1 MTLLLLGRLV
11 AWVPIGALAGIL
23 LVISWRMFDWSSMS
37 RLLRYPAGRL
47 DFAVIAGVILVAVTI
62 DLITASGVGIA
73 LAILLFIR
81 DQIRGS
87 VIRRKRGLD
96 QVSSKTRRLDAERE
110 ILRQHGDQAVFCELQ
125 GNLFFGTADQLFSQL
140 ETDLRTK
147 RFILLDMRRVQSM
160 DYTAAHLFEQMQ
172 AQLEERGGR
181 LLFTGMPSALLDQ
194 RDFERYLAQLGVV
207 REGGGILI
215 SETLDGALEWM
226 EERILEASNMVKKGG
241 EQLLELK
248 DFELFRQFDERILSG
263 LAACVRELAVPQG
276 QKVFSQGD
284 HGDEIFLVRRGSVR
298 ILLPL
303 KGSTQHHLTTIGQGD
318 FFGELSFLDG
328 SLRSANVEAK
338 VPTDLYVLSRSR
350 FNAQSHSDPVFGVQV
365 FARLAL
371 AIVKRLRH
379 TDAEL
384 QALEER

>member
-1 MTLLLLGRLV
+1 
-11 AWVPIGALAGIL
+11 
-23 LVISWRMFDWSSMS
+23 MS
-37 RLLRYPAGRL
+37 RLLRHPAGRL
-47 DFAVIAGVILVAVTI
+47 DFAVIAGVILVAITV
-62 DLITASGVGIA
+62 DLIAASGVGIA

-110 ILRQHGDQAVFCELQ
+110 ILRQHGDRAVFCELQ

-194 RDFERYLAQLGVV
+194 RDFECYLAQLGVV
-207 REGGGILI
+207 REGGGIMI

-226 EERILEASNMVKKGG
+226 EERILEGSNMVKKGG
-241 EQLLELK
+241 EEPLELK
-248 DFELFRQFDERILSG
+248 DFELFRQFDERMLSG
-263 LAACVRELAVPQG
+263 LAACVRELSVPQG
-276 QKVFSQGD
+276 HKVFAQGD

-303 KGSTQHHLTTIGQGD
+303 MGSTQHHLTTIGQGD

-328 SLRSANVEAK
+328 SVRSANVEAK

-371 AIVKRLRH
+371 AITKRLRH

>member
-1 MTLLLLGRLV
+1 
-11 AWVPIGALAGIL
+11 
-23 LVISWRMFDWSSMS
+23 
-37 RLLRYPAGRL
+37 
-47 DFAVIAGVILVAVTI
+47 
-62 DLITASGVGIA
+62 
-73 LAILLFIR
+73 
-81 DQIRGS
+81 
-87 VIRRKRGLD
+87 
-96 QVSSKTRRLDAERE
+96 VSSKTRRLDAERE
-110 ILRQHGDQAVFCELQ
+110 ILRQLGHQAVLCELQ

-147 RFILLDMRRVQSM
+147 RFILLDLRRVQSM

-194 RDFERYLAQLGVV
+194 RDFERYLAQLGVI
-207 REGGGILI
+207 REGGGILV

-226 EERILEASNMVKKGG
+226 EERILEASNMVKKSG
-241 EQLLELK
+241 EQLLGLK
-248 DFELFRQFDERILSG
+248 DFELFRQFDERMLSG

-284 HGDEIFLVRRGSVR
+284 HGDEIFLIRRGSVR

-303 KGSTQHHLTTIGQGD
+303 KGSAQHHLATISQGD

-328 SLRSANVEAK
+328 SVRSANVEAK
-338 VPTDLYVLSRSR
+338 VSTDLYVLSRSR
-350 FNAQSHSDPVFGVQV
+350 LNAQSHSDPIFGVQV

-371 AIVKRLRH
+371 AIAKRLRH

-384 QALEER
+384 QAFEER

>member
-1 MTLLLLGRLV
+1 
-11 AWVPIGALAGIL
+11 
-23 LVISWRMFDWSSMS
+23 
-37 RLLRYPAGRL
+37 
-47 DFAVIAGVILVAVTI
+47 
-62 DLITASGVGIA
+62 
-73 LAILLFIR
+73 
-81 DQIRGS
+81 
-87 VIRRKRGLD
+87 
-96 QVSSKTRRLDAERE
+96 
-110 ILRQHGDQAVFCELQ
+110 
-125 GNLFFGTADQLFSQL
+125 
-140 ETDLRTK
+140 
-147 RFILLDMRRVQSM
+147 M

-172 AQLEERGGR
+172 VQLEERGGR

-207 REGGGILI
+207 REGGGIMI
-215 SETLDGALEWM
+215 SETLDEALEWM
-226 EERILEASNMVKKGG
+226 EERILEASSMVRKGG

-248 DFELFRQFDERILSG
+248 DFELFRQFDERVLRG
-263 LAACVRELAVPQG
+263 LVACVRELSVPQG
-276 QKVFSQGD
+276 HKVFAQGD

-303 KGSTQHHLTTIGQGD
+303 MGSTQHHLTTIGQGD

-328 SLRSANVEAK
+328 SVRSANVEAK

-371 AIVKRLRH
+371 AITKRLRH